1 MNQKKVRISS
11 ILLILV
17 LLYVLVQPVFAIPG
31 SYYGENQGNN
41 EFDPS
46 FASEKNEPQTY
57 QNVDSTGEK
66 TDYQNKE
73 SNNETNTSN
82 PYNLEKNESS
92 QQIRNTQNNEF
103 KKQYRYQKGKQDMDG
118 DFVDDHQERYQH
130 RKMMMT
136 CDKNQT
142 RIRSEWMHENITDA
156 YELLFTNDNGLI
168 IHFHYN
174 PYEKESNK
182 DIDFDV
188 YFNGLIEYLDN
199 NSNGRYD
206 KSDEILTTYSLSNAI
221 YVDLTYSTILSED
234 NETISV
240 VRTKTIDDQFSIVL
254 YVTGNYSNLQNQ
266 VLSPS
271 EVKMDFII
279 DQYDFTNP
287 SSYLALDVELHSTHS
302 VQIESDTFNE
312 KQGFAQNENELNI
325 SSRSNNCFFSW
336 LEYAHI
342 DNEIKKVNVSVYS
355 TSSQTIINE
364 SAQFSKI
371 TSVYFTYPQ
380 GDNIVHDPKIGV
392 MSISYQAYASSLLQ
406 SLSEEVSLIV
416 FFGICIAAT
425 LLFLGSIYL
434 RKKI

>member
-1 MNQKKVRISS
+1 MNQKTVRLSS
-11 ILLILV
+11 ILLTIV
-17 LLYVLVQPVFAIPG
+17 LIYVLVQPVFAVPG

-41 EFDPS
+41 EIDPG
-46 FASEKNEPQTY
+46 FTSEKNEPQSD
-57 QNVDSTGEK
+57 QSVDSTGEN

-73 SNNETNTSN
+73 SNNGTNSSDS
-82 PYNLEKNESS
+82 YNFENNESS
-92 QQIRNTQNNEF
+92 QPLQNTQHPDF
-103 KKQYRYQKGKQDMDG
+103 KKQYRHQKGKQDMDG

-136 CDKNQT
+136 CNKNQT
-142 RIRSEWMHENITDA
+142 RIRSEWMHENITDT
-156 YELLFTNDNGLI
+156 YDLLFTIDNGLI
-168 IHFHYN
+168 IHFHYA
-174 PYEKESNK
+174 PYENVSNK
-182 DIDFDV
+182 GIDFDV

-206 KSDEILTTYSLSNAI
+206 ESDEILSRYSLSNATYEDI
-221 YVDLTYSTILSED
+221 TYSTILSED

-240 VRTKTIDDQFSIVL
+240 VQTKTIDDQFSIVL
-254 YVTGNYSNLQNQ
+254 YVTGNYSNLQSQ
-266 VLSPS
+266 ILSPS

-279 DQYDFTNP
+279 NQYEFNNP
-287 SSYLALDVELHSTHS
+287 SSYLALEVELHSNNS
-302 VQIESDTFNE
+302 VQIESETFNE
-312 KQGFAQNENELNI
+312 KQGFAQKEHELNI

-336 LEYAHI
+336 LEYAQI
-342 DNEIKKVNVSVYS
+342 DNETKKVNVSVYS

-392 MSISYQAYASSLLQ
+392 MSISYQAYASSLIQ
-406 SLSEEVSLIV
+406 SLSEEVSPLV
-416 FFGICIAAT
+416 FLGICIAAT